1 MESTEGVLTGTLF
14 SIGAA
19 FMVRADLISAMVF
32 CRIFV
37 GAVLL
42 LLLFKRSVVVLP
54 KALFERGLG
63 SGRREIINLLPFLV
77 TSTLFS
83 CNLFPIEIFTY
94 WIIVVRILEVGDLRL
109 QSSGYWPD
117 QVCLPE
123 AETVAAIRLSG
134 LFFAW
139 RHQPRRLLTAAH
151 LV

>member
-63 SGRREIINLLPFLV
+63 SGRREIIN
-77 TSTLFS
+77 
-83 CNLFPIEIFTY
+83 
-94 WIIVVRILEVGDLRL
+94 
-109 QSSGYWPD
+109 
-117 QVCLPE
+117 
-123 AETVAAIRLSG
+123 
-134 LFFAW
+134 
-139 RHQPRRLLTAAH
+139 
-151 LV
+151 